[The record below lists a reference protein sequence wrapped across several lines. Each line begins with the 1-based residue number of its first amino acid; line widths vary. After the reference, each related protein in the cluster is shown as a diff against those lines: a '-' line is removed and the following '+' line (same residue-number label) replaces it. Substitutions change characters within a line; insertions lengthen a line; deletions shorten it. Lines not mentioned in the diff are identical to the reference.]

1 MKMVKSLLLG
11 SAAGVAAV
19 AGAQAA
25 DLPVKA
31 APVQY
36 VKICTLYGDG
46 FYYIPGSDT
55 CIRFSG
61 YIRSDYGWNVT
72 GARTPHYS
80 GAAGAQDR
88 SVARHSTRH
97 RGSFAI
103 DTRTQTAYG
112 TLRTFQQIHVSNEN
126 EGTIDTQISR
136 AFIQWG
142 GFTFGHTNSF
152 TTTEG
157 SLGDGGMRSL
167 HQVQNQHDRGA
178 NGTNQIAYTW
188 QLGNGVT
195 FNIGADERLS
205 KNLSNLSAT
214 GAISVGNNPSN
225 FRHGNTAPDPWV
237 ALRVSQ
243 AWGRA
248 SIAFVGHLNQAT
260 YYSGATPGFVGC
272 AAQPGSSQCD
282 YPDDRWGWAVVGGTE
297 INLSTMLTPGS
308 RLGLFGLYGQGAV
321 GFSGGNNLSSPG
333 LYGSGN
339 RIAFGFVTDAVYVT
353 GSDLELTTAWTVG
366 GGFEYFWT
374 RNFSSTVYGAFTE
387 VSYNSNVVNNGWF
400 CSGGGAAASGIG
412 WGRTSNCYPGF
423 NYWIIGTHH
432 DWFPL
437 PGLRLA
443 VDVMYNGIDTANEGG
458 LVTLTTKQGNRPT
471 GVYTAKN
478 LGITSVIFR
487 AQRTW
492 GAGG

>member
-19 AGAQAA
+19 AVAQAA

-55 CIRFSG
+55 CIKFLG
-61 YIRSDYGWNVT
+61 YIRSDYGFNVT
-72 GARTPHYS
+72 GARTPHYT
-80 GAAGAQDR
+80 GLNGAQDR
-88 SVARHSTRH
+88 LVSRYSTRH

-112 TLRTFQQIHVSNEN
+112 TLRTYQQVHVSNEN
-126 EGTIDTQISR
+126 EGAIDVQISR

-152 TTTEG
+152 TSTDG

-167 HQVQNQHDRGA
+167 HQTQNQHDRGA

-195 FNIGADERLS
+195 FNVGADERLNKS
-205 KNLSNLSAT
+205 IANLSAT
-214 GAISVGNNPSN
+214 ANSVGNNPASS
-225 FRHGNTAPDPWV
+225 RHGNTGPDPWV

-248 SIAFVGHLNQAT
+248 MIAFIGHLNQAT
-260 YYSGATPGFVGC
+260 YYTRDVAPNFQCSAANLNTTQCGYPG
-272 AAQPGSSQCD
+272 D
-282 YPDDRWGWAVVGGTE
+282 EWGWAVVSGTE
-297 INLSTMLTPGS
+297 INLSSQLSPGS
-308 RLGLFGLYGQGAV
+308 RFGFYALYSVGALGFIGNNLNSPGLFG
-321 GFSGGNNLSSPG
+321 
-333 LYGSGN
+333 SGN
-339 RIAFGFVTDAVYVT
+339 EVAWGTITDAVYVN
-353 GSDLELTTAWTVG
+353 GSQQQLTTGWSIG
-366 GGFEYFWT
+366 GGFEYFWS
-374 RNFSSTVYGAFTE
+374 RNFSSTIYGSYTE
-387 VSYNSNVVNNGWF
+387 VSYNDTVVNNRWF
-400 CSGGGAAASGIG
+400 CGGGGATASSIVLSA
-412 WGRTSNCYPGF
+412 TTACDPGF
-423 NYWIIGTHH
+423 KYWTIGTHN
-432 DWFPL
+432 DWWPL
-437 PGLRLA
+437 AGLRLA
-443 VDVMYNGIDTANEGG
+443 VDVMYQGIDSAVEGATI
-458 LVTLTTKQGNRPT
+458 TLSKTQGARPT
-471 GVYTAKN
+471 GAYTAKN
-478 LGITSVIFR
+478 QGITSVIFR

-492 GAGG
+492 GAGD